1 MANVTTAKIKV
12 NNLFISELPTGLW
25 CTNNHNKVA
34 KLCVLCSFHK
44 FGYRP
49 SYSYLKKKTQEQQT
63 MHACY
68 SLVKRRQLTDFLTEL
83 FKGSSLR
90 LSLAASLVLRDDP
103 VFYAQLRFKR
113 QRKTG

>member
-1 MANVTTAKIKV
+1 
-12 NNLFISELPTGLW
+12 
-25 CTNNHNKVA
+25 
-34 KLCVLCSFHK
+34 
-44 FGYRP
+44 
-49 SYSYLKKKTQEQQT
+49 

>member
-34 KLCVLCSFHK
+34 KLCVLCSFQK

-49 SYSYLKKKTQEQQT
+49 SYSYLKKKTKNNRQC
-63 MHACY
+63 M
-68 SLVKRRQLTDFLTEL
+68 LVI
-83 FKGSSLR
+83 
-90 LSLAASLVLRDDP
+90 A
-103 VFYAQLRFKR
+103 
-113 QRKTG
+113 